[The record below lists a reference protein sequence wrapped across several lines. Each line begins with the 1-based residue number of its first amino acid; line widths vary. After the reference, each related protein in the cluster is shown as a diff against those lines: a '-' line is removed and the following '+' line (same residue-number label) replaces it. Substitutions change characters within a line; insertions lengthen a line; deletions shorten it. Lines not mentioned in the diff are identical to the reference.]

1 MFVVERFSLPLSL
14 SFCCE
19 SPLHSAL
26 IVDRKYRPVN
36 AFKFFCAGDVP
47 KKRWIRARFPALL
60 FTGAIVA
67 SAGDWQGQFRSGT
80 AAEELNLT
88 DKRKSHENTVITI

>member
-1 MFVVERFSLPLSL
+1 MFVVERFCLPLSL

-47 KKRWIRARFPALL
+47 KKDGSEPDFLHYSSLEPLL
-60 FTGAIVA
+60 PRQVIGKVN
-67 SAGDWQGQFRSGT
+67 S
-80 AAEELNLT
+80 AAERQLKN
-88 DKRKSHENTVITI
+88 